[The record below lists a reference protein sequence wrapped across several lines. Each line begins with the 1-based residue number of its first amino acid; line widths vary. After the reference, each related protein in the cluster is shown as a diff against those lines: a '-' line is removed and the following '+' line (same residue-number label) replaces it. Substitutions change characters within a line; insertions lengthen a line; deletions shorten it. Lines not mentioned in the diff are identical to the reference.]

1 MARLADSARAFQEKC
16 PITSLSDAVSALK
29 CMPPELRAEYS
40 EVEKLVCLLL
50 VSPAASAEAERSF
63 STLRRL
69 KTWLRSTMTQQ
80 RLNSLAVCHV
90 HQEVLDLVNVDG
102 LICRT
107 SRPYHSITP
116 VNQEEGQV
124 NGLGAC
130 KDKKEGRFDG
140 KSK

>member
-102 LICRT
+102 LIEEFI
-107 SRPYHSITP
+107 SRNDTR
-116 VNQEEGQV
+116 
-124 NGLGAC
+124 AC
-130 KDKKEGRFDG
+130 MFG
-140 KSK
+140 K